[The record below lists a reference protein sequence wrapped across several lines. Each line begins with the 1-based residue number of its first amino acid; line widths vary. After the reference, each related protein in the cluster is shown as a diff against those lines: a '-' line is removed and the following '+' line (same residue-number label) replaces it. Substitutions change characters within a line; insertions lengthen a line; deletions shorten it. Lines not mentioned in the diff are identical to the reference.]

1 MEQKSPTIVNI
12 LKRNVSDGSDSTI
25 FVSKSNY
32 FRRQV
37 ENGEYN
43 TFMSANCIFHF
54 VICVAFVT
62 IVCINGMLNFLL
74 KCNGVYFGKL
84 NIH

>member
-1 MEQKSPTIVNI
+1 MAFN
-12 LKRNVSDGSDSTI
+12 LVSDGSNSTSS
-25 FVSKSNY
+25 VSKSNY

-37 ENGEYN
+37 VNGEYN
-43 TFMSANCIFHF
+43 TFMPVYCIFHF

-62 IVCINGMLNFLL
+62 IICINGMFNFLL